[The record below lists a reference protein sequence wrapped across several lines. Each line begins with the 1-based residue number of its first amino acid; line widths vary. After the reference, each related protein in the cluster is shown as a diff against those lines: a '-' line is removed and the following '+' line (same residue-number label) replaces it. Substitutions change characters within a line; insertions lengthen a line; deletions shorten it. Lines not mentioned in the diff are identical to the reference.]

1 VIRLLG
7 EKVIRLLGD
16 EVIRLMKFK
25 NLIVYQKS
33 KELVKQVYALLKQFP
48 DDERFA
54 LCGQMRRAAISVP
67 SNIVEGMARLS
78 TKDQSHFLNIA
89 YGSLMELYAQLDI
102 AHDLGYV
109 SEDDFAKIEV
119 NIDEID
125 KMIVSLTYIRKQTSS
140 NGNNK

>member
-1 VIRLLG
+1 
-7 EKVIRLLGD
+7 
-16 EVIRLMKFK
+16 MKFK

-33 KELVKQVYALLKQFP
+33 KELVKQVYALLKKFP

-78 TKDQSHFLNIA
+78 SKNQTHFLNIA

-102 AHDLGYV
+102 ALDLGYL
-109 SEDDFAKIEV
+109 SEDDFIKIETH
-119 NIDEID
+119 IDEID
-125 KMIVSLTYIRKQTSS
+125 KMIVSLTYIRKQTSA
-140 NGNNK
+140 NGNKK

>member
-1 VIRLLG
+1 
-7 EKVIRLLGD
+7 
-16 EVIRLMKFK
+16 MKFK

-33 KELVKQVYALLKQFP
+33 KELVKQLYALLKQFP

-102 AHDLGYV
+102 AHDLGYLT
-109 SEDDFAKIEV
+109 EKEFIKIETQ
-119 NIDEID
+119 IDEID

>member
-1 VIRLLG
+1 
-7 EKVIRLLGD
+7 
-16 EVIRLMKFK
+16 MKFK

-67 SNIVEGMARLS
+67 SNIVEGMARFS

-89 YGSLMELYAQLDI
+89 YGSLMELSAQFDI
-102 AHDLGYV
+102 AHDLGYL
-109 SEDDFAKIEV
+109 SEDDFIKIEIQ
-119 NIDEID
+119 IDEID
-125 KMIVSLTYIRKQTSS
+125 KMIVSMAYIRKQTLS

>member
-1 VIRLLG
+1 
-7 EKVIRLLGD
+7 
-16 EVIRLMKFK
+16 MKFK

-102 AHDLGYV
+102 AHDLGYL
-109 SEDDFAKIEV
+109 SEEDFIKIETH
-119 NIDEID
+119 IDEID
-125 KMIVSLTYIRKQTSS
+125 KMIVSLTYIRKQTLS
-140 NGNNK
+140 NGNKK

>member
-1 VIRLLG
+1 M
-7 EKVIRLLGD
+7 KVIR
-16 EVIRLMKFK
+16 IMKFK

-102 AHDLGYV
+102 AHDLGYL
-109 SEDDFAKIEV
+109 SEKEFIKIETQ
-119 NIDEID
+119 IDEID

>member
-1 VIRLLG
+1 
-7 EKVIRLLGD
+7 
-16 EVIRLMKFK
+16 MQFK

-78 TKDQSHFLNIA
+78 SKDQAHFLNIA
-89 YGSLMELYAQLDI
+89 YGSLMELYAQLDM
-102 AHDLGYV
+102 AHDLGYL
-109 SEDDFAKIEV
+109 SEDDFIKIETH
-119 NIDEID
+119 IDEID
-125 KMIVSLTYIRKQTSS
+125 KMIVSLTYIRKQTSA
-140 NGNNK
+140 NGNKK

>member
-1 VIRLLG
+1 MIR
-7 EKVIRLLGD
+7 I
-16 EVIRLMKFK
+16 MKFK

-140 NGNNK
+140 NENNK

>member
-1 VIRLLG
+1 MNRI
-7 EKVIRLLGD
+7 
-16 EVIRLMKFK
+16 MKFK

-48 DDERFA
+48 YDERFA

-102 AHDLGYV
+102 AHDLGYL
-109 SEDDFAKIEV
+109 SENEFIKIETQ
-119 NIDEID
+119 IDEID
-125 KMIVSLTYIRKQTSS
+125 KMIVALSFIRKQTSS
-140 NGNNK
+140 NGSNK

>member
-1 VIRLLG
+1 
-7 EKVIRLLGD
+7 
-16 EVIRLMKFK
+16 MKFK

-78 TKDQSHFLNIA
+78 NKDQSHFLNIA

-102 AHDLGYV
+102 AHDLGYI
-109 SEDDFAKIEV
+109 SEDDFTKIEAS
-119 NIDEID
+119 IDEID
-125 KMIVSLTYIRKQTSS
+125 KMIVSLSYIRKQTTS
-140 NGNNK
+140 NENK

>member
-1 VIRLLG
+1 
-7 EKVIRLLGD
+7 
-16 EVIRLMKFK
+16 MKFK

-33 KELVKQVYALLKQFP
+33 KELVKQLYALLKQFP

-125 KMIVSLTYIRKQTSS
+125 KMIVSLTYIRKETSS

>member
-1 VIRLLG
+1 
-7 EKVIRLLGD
+7 
-16 EVIRLMKFK
+16 MKFK

-102 AHDLGYV
+102 AHDLGYL
-109 SEDDFAKIEV
+109 SENEFIKIETQ
-119 NIDEID
+119 IDEID
-125 KMIVSLTYIRKQTSS
+125 KMIVSLTYIRKQISS

>member
-1 VIRLLG
+1 
-7 EKVIRLLGD
+7 
-16 EVIRLMKFK
+16 MQFK

-78 TKDQSHFLNIA
+78 SKNQTHFLNIA

-102 AHDLGYV
+102 AHDLGYL
-109 SEDDFAKIEV
+109 SEDDFIKIETH
-119 NIDEID
+119 IDEID
-125 KMIVSLTYIRKQTSS
+125 KMIVSLTYIRKQTSA
-140 NGNNK
+140 NGNKK

>member
-1 VIRLLG
+1 
-7 EKVIRLLGD
+7 
-16 EVIRLMKFK
+16 MKFK

-78 TKDQSHFLNIA
+78 NKDQSHFLNIA
-89 YGSLMELYAQLDI
+89 YSSLMELYAQLDI
-102 AHDLGYV
+102 AQDLGYI
-109 SEDDFAKIEV
+109 SEDDFSKIEV

-125 KMIVSLTYIRKQTSS
+125 KMIVSLSYIRKQTTS
-140 NGNNK
+140 NGNQL

>member
-1 VIRLLG
+1 
-7 EKVIRLLGD
+7 
-16 EVIRLMKFK
+16 MKFK

-33 KELVKQVYALLKQFP
+33 KELVKQVYGLLKQFP
-48 DDERFA
+48 EDERFA

-78 TKDQSHFLNIA
+78 TKDQTHFLNIA

-102 AHDLGYV
+102 AHDLGYL
-109 SEDDFAKIEV
+109 SENEFIKIETQ
-119 NIDEID
+119 IDEID

>member
-1 VIRLLG
+1 
-7 EKVIRLLGD
+7 
-16 EVIRLMKFK
+16 MKFK
-25 NLIVYQKS
+25 NLIVYQRS
-33 KELVKQVYALLKQFP
+33 KELVKQVYALLKKFP

-102 AHDLGYV
+102 AHDLGYL
-109 SEDDFAKIEV
+109 SENEFIKIETQ
-119 NIDEID
+119 IDEID

>member
-1 VIRLLG
+1 
-7 EKVIRLLGD
+7 
-16 EVIRLMKFK
+16 MKFK
-25 NLIVYQKS
+25 NLIVYQKA

-102 AHDLGYV
+102 AHDLGYL
-109 SEDDFAKIEV
+109 SENEFIKIETQ
-119 NIDEID
+119 IDEID
-125 KMIVSLTYIRKQTSS
+125 KMIVALSFIRKQTSS

>member
-1 VIRLLG
+1 
-7 EKVIRLLGD
+7 
-16 EVIRLMKFK
+16 MKRFK

-78 TKDQSHFLNIA
+78 SKDQTHFLNIA
-89 YGSLMELYAQLDI
+89 YGSLMEVLAQLDVACDI
-102 AHDLGYV
+102 GYITQDEFQHLENLIDV
-109 SEDDFAKIEV
+109 EAKLLTGLV
-119 NIDEID
+119 N
-125 KMIVSLTYIRKQTSS
+125 KRNSSAASTKQ
-140 NGNNK
+140 

>member
-1 VIRLLG
+1 
-7 EKVIRLLGD
+7 
-16 EVIRLMKFK
+16 MKFK

-102 AHDLGYV
+102 AHDLGYL
-109 SEDDFAKIEV
+109 SENEFIKIETQ
-119 NIDEID
+119 IDEID
-125 KMIVSLTYIRKQTSS
+125 KMIVALSFIRKQTSS
-140 NGNNK
+140 NGSNK

>member
-1 VIRLLG
+1 
-7 EKVIRLLGD
+7 
-16 EVIRLMKFK
+16 MKFK

-67 SNIVEGMARLS
+67 SNIVEGMVRLS